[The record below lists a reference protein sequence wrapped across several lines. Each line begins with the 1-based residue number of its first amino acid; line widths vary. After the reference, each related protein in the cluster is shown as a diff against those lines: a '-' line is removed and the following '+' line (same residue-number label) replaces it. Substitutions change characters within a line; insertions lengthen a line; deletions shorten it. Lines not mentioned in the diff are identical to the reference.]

1 MAQSTV
7 ESSVEHINTY
17 SVKKS
22 FSYAQVILWAILS
35 ILVLLSLYP
44 FIFMF
49 ITSFK
54 TYPQYL
60 HDFVGISWP
69 LHFENYEIAFNL
81 LKRPLVNSLI
91 VSLTSAAGMTV
102 FASLSAYV
110 FARYRFPGRDL
121 LFFAVI
127 TLLMIPNVFQLIPRF
142 MLVKELGLLNTYW
155 ALILPYIAG
164 GQIFAIFVLRSFFAS
179 LPQELFDAAKIDG
192 ATDFRIF
199 ISIAVPLS
207 RSIIATLAILHLQ
220 GTWNDFIWP
229 LVAVPNPEFQTVIVQ
244 LSFLQSSYGVQIGP
258 MFAGYIL
265 GSLPLL
271 LLFAVGMKQFIAG
284 MTSGAIKM

>member
-1 MAQSTV
+1 MTTV
-7 ESSVEHINTY
+7 PVEHVKTN
-17 SVKKS
+17 SVQRG
-22 FSYAQVILWAILS
+22 FPYGQVILWVILS
-35 ILVLLSLYP
+35 VLVFLSLYP

-54 TYPQYL
+54 TYQQYL
-60 HDFVGISWP
+60 HDFVGFGWP
-69 LHFENYEIAFNL
+69 LHVENYAIAFNMIR
-81 LKRPLVNSLI
+81 RPLVNSLI
-91 VSLTSAAGMTV
+91 VSLSSAAGMTV

-127 TLLMIPNVFQLIPRF
+127 SLLMIPNVFQLIPRF
-142 MLVKELGLLNTYW
+142 MLVKELGILNTYW

-164 GQIFAIFVLRSFFAS
+164 GQIFAVFVLRSFFAS

-192 ATDFRIF
+192 ASDFKAF
-199 ISIAVPLS
+199 IHIAVPLS

-229 LVAVPNPEFQTVIVQ
+229 LVTVTDPQLRTVIVQ
-244 LSFLQSSYGVQIGP
+244 LSFLQGTYGTQIGP

-284 MTSGAIKM
+284 MTSGAIKV